1 MDMNLFDSI
10 LRGASNSRN
19 GLVHCCTAAVIML
32 GAFGHA
38 SAITSDMDSLEI
50 TVAEESRATEGIDI
64 TIAGTG
70 SGKVTG
76 SEGIDCSAATCSY
89 NIGEGTNISLTA
101 IPDTSDPTNTSKFA
115 GWAGDCSGTDTTQC
129 DVTAPAEVSVF
140 FACAHSE
147 LPAGRRA
154 IDERF
159 ECEEL
164 NAPSGFE
171 VASEANIEFFATKS
185 VALGEGFRV
194 LDNGVLSIQL
204 SPNATAAELDPPEV
218 TVDPGLLPDAIQI
231 AGIDGGAPRN
241 IVRMNSDIGKGYQ
254 FDFVE
259 DEIYLISDRPVD
271 LAGLLSRWNG
281 SLLFQV
287 EMSSPIPTDQTIVYL
302 LQVDPTGADVANLNE
317 NLGLLDGRMHG
328 KHQVSSDSGLNLL
341 ALVTSEIKDN
351 GLEIGINALLKSQ
364 DLSKRSSQEAG
375 AGSDVTVGSETFN
388 YSSNAFDWPYMET
401 DPYVPGMSRY
411 PLDTGTAEALR
422 VVEADGGFSN
432 RVRVLIADG
441 GFYPNDDFPPHANI
455 GSLRTP
461 NPDPGGCGGGLPM
474 SPECSAHG
482 THVALSGF
490 GLPDNSFG
498 TFGPGGPVS
507 DLILLQSPSVDF
519 MSILRYIR
527 NNIPLA
533 GAQRPKIVNISAS
546 ISIAAGWCV
555 LACPPM
561 NLLMKGLDYAGITI
575 VAAAG
580 NENINVDET
589 DKVCFAFWC
598 KVFEES
604 ATVPCELDSVL
615 CVGAS
620 QFLHRGRADYSNYGT
635 ADSGNSVDI
644 FAPGDI
650 YSVTALDADTNNNS
664 PVDDLKLINGTSF
677 ASPFTAGVAALTWA
691 ANPSFSN
698 DQVEACIMS
707 SAHAEAYSGATK
719 WIYPLG
725 AVKCA
730 MGGTHPFIEIITPS
744 NGITVERSAVVI
756 VLAANADDLEDGLGL
771 TIDWISSVDGSL
783 GTSSPGAEGLRLSPK
798 FLSLG
803 RHEICA
809 STTDSSG
816 RTSTDCVDVTFT
828 NAPPIASI
836 LLISNGDSF
845 IQAAD
850 IPLRGTASDPDGP
863 IPTNI
868 RWYIEPS
875 SVLGTPVAT
884 GSLDTSVPASGFATG
899 NYVVTLVAE
908 DSDGGTG
915 AATVIISIIPNPP
928 NALPVVT
935 ITKPTSEEVFRN
947 GFDRIELSATATDD
961 EDGAIPFNEIQW
973 FASTEGG
980 PEQPLTVTTEL
991 TKHYVAL
998 EAVPGESRTDILIKG
1013 RVTDSGGQENADS
1026 NGQVLIYLRVIQ

>member
-1 MDMNLFDSI
+1 MSLLDYIFW
-10 LRGASNSRN
+10 RASTSRN
-19 GLVHCCTAAVIML
+19 GLLYCCTAAMIML
-32 GAFGHA
+32 GAFGYA
-38 SAITSDMDSLEI
+38 SAATSDLDTPAI
-50 TVAEESRATEGIDI
+50 TVAEVNQVTGGIDI

-70 SGKVTG
+70 SGNVTG
-76 SEGIDCSAATCSY
+76 SEGIDCSDASCSY
-89 NIGEGTNISLTA
+89 NIAEGTPISLTA
-101 IPDTSDPTNTSKFA
+101 TPDTSDPANTSMFV
-115 GWAGDCSGTDTTQC
+115 GWSGDCSGTDTAQC
-129 DVTAPAEVSVF
+129 NVTAPAEVSVF
-140 FACAHSE
+140 FACAHAD

-154 IDERF
+154 ADERF

-171 VASEANIEFFATKS
+171 VASEANIEFFATRS

-194 LDNGVLSIQL
+194 LENGVLSIQL
-204 SPNATAAELDPPEV
+204 SPSATAAEMDPPEV
-218 TVDPGLLPDAIQI
+218 TVDPGLLPDPVQI

-241 IVRMNSDIGKGYQ
+241 IVRLNSDIGQSYQ

-259 DEIYLISDRPVD
+259 DEIYLISDNPAD

-287 EMSSPIPTDQTIVYL
+287 EMSSLIPTDQTIVYL
-302 LQVDPTGADVANLNE
+302 LKVDPAGVDVEKLNE
-317 NLGLLDGRMHG
+317 NLGLLDDRMHG

-341 ALVTSEIKDN
+341 ALVASEIKDN

-375 AGSDVTVGSETFN
+375 IGKNETVGSDTFIYN
-388 YSSNAFDWPYMET
+388 SNAFDWPYMRTE
-401 DPYVPGMSRY
+401 PYVFGMSQY
-411 PLDTGTAEALR
+411 PVDTGTAEALR

-441 GFYPNDDFPPHANI
+441 GFYPNDDFPPYANI

-461 NPDPGGCGGGLPM
+461 NPDPSGCGSGLPM
-474 SPECSAHG
+474 TPGCSAHG

-519 MSILRYIR
+519 LSILRFIFDS
-527 NNIPLA
+527 IPLA
-533 GAQRPKIVNISAS
+533 AAQRPRIVNISGGT
-546 ISIAAGWCV
+546 SIAAGWCI

-561 NLLMKGLDYAGITI
+561 NLLTQELDRIGITV

-580 NENINVDET
+580 NNGINVDET
-589 DKVCFAFWC
+589 DKICFAFWC

-615 CVGAS
+615 CVGAT
-620 QFLHRGRADYSNYGT
+620 QFFYRGRADYSNYGT
-635 ADSGNSVDI
+635 ANSGNSVDI

-650 YSVTALDADTNNNS
+650 YSVTALDADANNNA
-664 PVDDLKLINGTSF
+664 PVDDLEIIHGTSY
-677 ASPFTAGVAALTWA
+677 ASPFAAGVAALTWA
-691 ANPSFSN
+691 ANPSLSN

-707 SAHAEAYSGATK
+707 TAHSQSYSGAPK

-725 AVKCA
+725 AVQCA

-744 NGITVERSAVVI
+744 NGITVERSAAAI
-756 VLAANADDLEDGLGL
+756 ALAANADDLEDGLGL
-771 TIDWISSVDGSL
+771 TINWSSSLDGFL
-783 GTSSPGAEGLRLSPK
+783 GTSSPGTELRLNPE

-803 RHEICA
+803 RHRICA
-809 STTDSSG
+809 NTTDSSG

-828 NAPPIASI
+828 NAPPSASI

-845 IQAAD
+845 IQAAE

-863 IPTNI
+863 VPTNI

-884 GSLDTSVPASGFATG
+884 GLLDTSVPASGFATG
-899 NYVVTLVAE
+899 NYVVTLVVE

-915 AATVIISIIPNPP
+915 TASVNISIIPNPP

-935 ITKPTSEEVFRN
+935 ITKPASNEEIKN
-947 GFDRIELSATATDD
+947 GFDRIELSASATDD
-961 EDGAIPFNEIQW
+961 EDGSIPFNEIQW
-973 FASTEGG
+973 SASTEGG

-991 TKHYVAL
+991 TKHYITL
-998 EAVPGESRTDILIKG
+998 EPVPGESRTEILIKG

-1026 NGQVLIYLRVIQ
+1026 NGKVIIYLRVIQ